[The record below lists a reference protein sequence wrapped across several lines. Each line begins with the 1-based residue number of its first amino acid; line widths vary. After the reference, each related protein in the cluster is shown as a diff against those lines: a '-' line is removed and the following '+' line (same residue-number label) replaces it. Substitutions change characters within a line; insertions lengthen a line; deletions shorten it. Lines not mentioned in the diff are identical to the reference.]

1 MLRNA
6 LRRHSLKS
14 WACREKVCA
23 RRTRTTRI
31 CAAVAKRS
39 VQVGPLLNSP
49 VKVER
54 LLTGGLLH
62 RKREVTL
69 HINSSLERISCS
81 LGGKLSVQDTTPLAL
96 HYHYRDG

>member
-1 MLRNA
+1 LLRNA
-6 LRRHSLKS
+6 LRCLNLKS
-14 WACREKVCA
+14 WASREKVCA
-23 RRTRTTRI
+23 SRTRATRM

-39 VQVGPLLNSP
+39 VQVDPLSNSP

-54 LLTGGLLH
+54 LLTGRLLH

-69 HINSSLERISCS
+69 HINSSFERISRS
-81 LGGKLSVQDTTPLAL
+81 LGGKLSVQDPTPLAL